1 MSYQTAVSRMFAL
14 GHELAQTP
22 SHKFDLQH
30 MRVLLQALDHPERRF
45 PSVLIAGTN
54 GKGSTAATLA
64 SILAVSKIK
73 TGLYTSPHLVR
84 INERIRVD
92 GKEISEDDFAKLY
105 TKVDGVAE
113 RLVEGARLPW
123 HPSFFE
129 MMTAIAFEYFARE
142 RVELAVLEVG
152 MGGRLDATN
161 VVEPRVSVIT
171 DISLDHQKFLGN
183 TVGEIAREKVGVI
196 RPGGAVVTLP
206 QQPEA
211 NDVIGN
217 TILELGAR
225 AVNAVPYVPPVSP
238 GSSQYLATSGEVT
251 STEQGK
257 SRFVYRYPLQVL
269 EGQILVETGLVGRHQ
284 LRNVALAIAA
294 AVELNQQGFGSITAK
309 SIESGIRE
317 TRWPGRFQVIPARAG
332 WPEIVIDVAHNPA
345 GAWAL
350 RSALSE
356 AYGGRPM
363 IFVFGAMRDK
373 AISEMAEIL
382 FPLAERV
389 IATTPENPRA
399 ASAEEI
405 RNAAVRTGV
414 EIEAVADVA
423 GAVERA
429 RALARAETV
438 VVITGSIYLVGE
450 AMGSIG
456 AQV

>member
-14 GHELAQTP
+14 GHELAQAP

-30 MRVLLQALDHPERRF
+30 MRVLLEAMDHPERRF

-64 SILAVSKIK
+64 SILTSSKIR

-84 INERIRVD
+84 INERIRIN
-92 GKEISEDDFAKLY
+92 GKEMSDDEFAELY
-105 TKVDGVAE
+105 DKVDGVAE
-113 RLVEGARLPW
+113 TLVEETRLPW

-142 RVELAVLEVG
+142 QVELAVLEVG

-238 GSSQYLATSGEVT
+238 GSPKYLAA
-251 STEQGK
+251 STEQAK
-257 SRFVYRYPLQVL
+257 SVFVYRYPLQVL
-269 EGQILVETGLVGRHQ
+269 GTPILVETPLVGRHQ
-284 LRNVALAIAA
+284 LRNVALAIAV
-294 AVELNQQGFGSITAK
+294 AVELNQQGFSGITAE
-309 SIESGIRE
+309 SIESGIRQ
-317 TRWPGRFQVIPARAG
+317 THWPGRFQVIPARTG

-356 AYGGRPM
+356 AYGDRPM
-363 IFVFGAMRDK
+363 VLVFGAMRDK
-373 AISEMAEIL
+373 AVSEIAEIL
-382 FPLAERV
+382 FPLAARV
-389 IATTPENPRA
+389 IAATPENPRA
-399 ASAEEI
+399 ASSEEI
-405 RNAAVRTGV
+405 RRAAVRTGV
-414 EIEAVADVA
+414 EIESGADVA
-423 GAVERA
+423 DAVERA
-429 RALARAETV
+429 RVLARAEMV

-450 AMGSIG
+450 AMRSIG
-456 AQV
+456 APV